1 MWLLP
6 AIPPDTMKVH
16 TSEVT
21 SSWGERIGLLGGTVL
36 MVGSPL
42 KVCDREEGKR
52 CTVDSD
58 MTEGTLGIMR
68 TTGMTSGELVFSGA
82 PACSCASQA

>member
-16 TSEVT
+16 TSEMT
-21 SSWGERIGLLGGTVL
+21 ASWGERIRLLCGTVV
-36 MVGSPL
+36 MVDSPL
-42 KVCDREEGKR
+42 KVCDRDEGKR
-52 CTVDSD
+52 CSVDSD
-58 MTEGTLGIMR
+58 MTEGTLGVMR
-68 TTGMTSGELVFSGA
+68 TTGMTSRELGFSGA